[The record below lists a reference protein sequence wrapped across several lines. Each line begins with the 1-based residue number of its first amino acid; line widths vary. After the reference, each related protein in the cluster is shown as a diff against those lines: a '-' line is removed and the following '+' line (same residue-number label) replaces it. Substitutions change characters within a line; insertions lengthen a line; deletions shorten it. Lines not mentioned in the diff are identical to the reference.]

1 MIFPE
6 KLLCVELEVEKEKL
20 EDVVERLG
28 RWGFFHLKT
37 QKDKLF
43 FFEEETTLSQLKTIS
58 QFLKIPP
65 APPQKAKAKLSK
77 EEVKRLYREIL
88 KLKEELT
95 HIKREREL
103 LNLAEKIDKSFD
115 GNVSKLLKSL
125 KVITF
130 KAGTIKKEILDS
142 LQLSLKSEKLYAAF
156 APLYHGDIAVI
167 IFFPP
172 NREYLF
178 EKIKSSFNLNPVPL
192 KYFKEE
198 TKEEIES
205 KERFIKQKIEEIKK
219 HYGEKIASLC
229 TLLEIKKKITKAESS
244 AFEKEGKK
252 VLRGWIPEKKKEE
265 FLKLFND
272 CNVKFYPPGE
282 NPPTLIQTPSPLKPI
297 EEIVFS
303 YSYPSYYDINPVLPF
318 VVVFTLLFGV
328 MFGDVGH
335 GLILSAFAILL
346 EKKGKKAI
354 GRLMLLS
361 GISSSLFGIL
371 YGSAFGKEIFHPLL
385 FSPMKSIKPLLIL
398 SIGIGIAVITIG
410 FIIKLLS
417 SVHRENLEQIIFDEE
432 GILSFSTYW
441 LSLGILI
448 KALVFKMNVKLE
460 LLILLILL
468 LASFFYAFRK
478 TKQAATSLID
488 AVRILL
494 ENLINTLSFMR
505 LGAFALAHGA
515 LFFAIFTIAESVK
528 TLKGG
533 TLIYW
538 IVVVLGNLLVVA
550 LEGLIVT
557 IQALRLNYYEFFKKF
572 YRGGGRPFKP
582 FKLEVLECEP
592 F

>member
-95 HIKREREL
+95 HIKREKEL

-229 TLLEIKKKITKAESS
+229 TLLEIKKKITKAENS